1 MATLNELGRNSA
13 SLTYG
18 PSTTGAD
25 IWPTFSLVDQ
35 WLRNDTLQGTAT
47 ISNPSSVG
55 TVTGVGSIYTTQVR
69 AGDTI
74 KIAGQVR
81 TVAAVQSDTQ
91 FTVTAVW
98 TTTTSIPSLI
108 HNIAWTVTGTVSA
121 TPRGATTGVVSVT
134 NGSAT
139 VTGVGTLF
147 TTEATNS
154 ATGTA
159 GVVGRT
165 IIICG
170 RPRQIVAI
178 NSDTSITVNA
188 AFDLTDSNLTY
199 KVLPRGTIAVT
210 AGSTTVTG
218 TGTNFAQDLVSG
230 DTILI
235 GDEQRT
241 ITFSGGATTAATL
254 GTALTQAVTGI
265 PFQRDDSY
273 VTGSGTIFINE
284 LRVNDEILIN
294 GSEYAVLQVIS
305 DTSIRLNRMVTGTV
319 SGATAYR
326 KKKWHGWN
334 LEGTREGNGTGTAGG
349 KLGIATTSLVA
360 AGSVYPI
367 GNTTIT
373 VASAT
378 GFTVNNIIK
387 IQGAGGPSAQMTG
400 TINTVAASTTVT
412 GTSTLFTTE
421 LHVGAEI
428 AIAGQYFTVTAIASN
443 TSMTV
448 SASMSVTG
456 PVVYYRTIPLYT
468 YIAGVNGA
476 VITLGTPLLDTVYS
490 TGANPPIVYTPGN
503 NTTATIAGGDFI
515 EFVYSARNKSADAST
530 SLSVTSNDRKFMG
543 FRYYPL
549 STTGVITTAN
559 ASYNTPVYERWVAS
573 YGQAG
578 GVGINL
584 ADQSG
589 GMVAQVSQ
597 ALAVLTVNAIP
608 SGTISVGMVISNA
621 VGTVTSFGTGT
632 GGAGTYNVSG
642 SQTLTNVTVTGAISG
657 VTDVTATTQTTGGFL
672 YLFAQSRHFIVQG
685 KSFANVATP
694 WQGVVEF
701 ERAQPEDT
709 GTGLGTSAGI
719 TFNTGAPIS
728 ASPGVAPWPTYAYVH
743 SNRFPVGS
751 QQTPTL
757 PVVQPQPVHGG
768 VFAVPRVRNSTGDLV
783 GANAHIYSAATIT
796 TGRWGHLYELGGSG
810 SYQTTNAPVGGI
822 LTTNPANTI
831 PQPHVG
837 QLVPVYTNV
846 YNSKRFMFSPV
857 VVLGPAYDPDIRGRM
872 YGLKVIPSAL
882 GTLMDTVSI
891 TSDSDF
897 FYDSTQTAVDHW
909 VLTASVQT
917 FRFTMAGTTI
927 QQSFRS
933 LEDGTGPQTAN
944 SVTGFTNSFR
954 WAIPA

>member
-1 MATLNELGRNSA
+1 M
-13 SLTYG
+13 
-18 PSTTGAD
+18 
-25 IWPTFSLVDQ
+25 
-35 WLRNDTLQGTAT
+35 
-47 ISNPSSVG
+47 
-55 TVTGVGSIYTTQVR
+55 
-69 AGDTI
+69 
-74 KIAGQVR
+74 IAGQQR
-81 TVAAVQSDTQ
+81 IVAAVQSDTQ
-91 FTVTAVW
+91 FTTTVTWSTTTAV
-98 TTTTSIPSLI
+98 PSAVKV
-108 HNIAWTVTGTVSA
+108 IAYSLTGTVAA
-121 TPRGATTGVVSVT
+121 TVRGATTGVVSVV

-139 VTGVGTLF
+139 ITGVGTLF

-154 ATGTA
+154 AAGTA
-159 GVVGRT
+159 NVTGRY
-165 IIICG
+165 ILING
-170 RPRQIVAI
+170 RVRQINAI
-178 NSDTSITVNA
+178 ASDTSITVNA
-188 AFDLTDSNLTY
+188 AMDFTDSNLTY

-210 AGSTTVTG
+210 AGGTAVTG
-218 TGTNFAQDLVSG
+218 TGTNFASDLVSG
-230 DTILI
+230 DQIWI
-235 GDEQRT
+235 GDELKT

-254 GTALTQAVTGI
+254 STALTQAVTGI
-265 PFQRDDSY
+265 PFQREDSY
-273 VTGSGTIFINE
+273 ITGTSTIFSTE
-284 LRVNDEILIN
+284 LRVNDEIMIN
-294 GSEYAVLQVIS
+294 GSEYSVTQIIS
-305 DTSIRLNRMVTGTV
+305 DTSIRLNRMVTGTL
-319 SGATAYR
+319 SGATVY
-326 KKKWHGWN
+326 KKKKIHGWS

-378 GFTVNNIIK
+378 GFTQNNIIK
-387 IQGAGGPSAQMTG
+387 IQAAGGPATQLTG
-400 TINTVAASTTVT
+400 TINTVAASSTIT
-412 GTSTLFTTE
+412 GTNTLFTTE

-456 PVVYYRTIPLYT
+456 PVPYYRTIPLYT
-468 YIAGVNGA
+468 FISAVAGA
-476 VITLGTPLLDTVYS
+476 IITLGTPLQNTIYS
-490 TGANPPIVYTPGN
+490 TGANPPVVFTPGN

-515 EFVYSARNKSADAST
+515 EYVYSAPNKSAEAST
-530 SLSVTSNDRKFMG
+530 ALSVTSNDRKYMG

-549 STTGVITTAN
+549 SLTGVITTAN
-559 ASYNTPVYERWVAS
+559 ASYNTPVYERWVAG
-573 YGQAG
+573 YGAAG

-597 ALAVLTVNAIP
+597 SLTTLTVNAIP
-608 SGTISVGMVISNA
+608 SGSISVGMVISNA
-621 VGTVTSFGTGT
+621 VGTVSSFGTGT
-632 GGAGTYNVSG
+632 GGTGTYTVSG

-672 YLFAQSRHFIVQG
+672 YLFAQPRHFIVQG
-685 KSFANVATP
+685 KSFANVASA

-719 TFNTGAPIS
+719 TYNTGAPVS
-728 ASPGVAPWPTYAYVH
+728 ASPGVAPWPTYAYIH

-757 PVVQPQPVHGG
+757 PVAQAQPVHGG
-768 VFAVPRVRNSTGDLV
+768 VFAVPRMRNSTGDLV
-783 GANAHIYSAATIT
+783 GANSHIYSAATIT
-796 TGRWGHLYELGGSG
+796 TGRWGHLYELGSSG
-810 SYQTTNAPVGGI
+810 AYQTTNAPVGGI

-857 VVLGPAYDPDIRGRM
+857 VVLGPTYDPDIRGRM

-897 FYDSTQTAVDHW
+897 FYDSTQAAADHW

-917 FRFTMAGTTI
+917 FRFTMSGTTI
-927 QQSFRS
+927 SQSFRS
-933 LEDGTGPQTAN
+933 LEDGTGPQTAQ